1 MYKLIQFMEMPKEPS
16 GIRKFSDYPIS
27 EDLRQLGRTLVEPS
41 PEKLANDPK
50 LAYLLVK

>member
-1 MYKLIQFMEMPKEPS
+1 MEMPKEPS